1 VARGVTYS
9 VVHVAA
15 VKSSTVI
22 VAARRDRIN
31 STAVGTGTGT
41 CTSTSTTIDVVVQ
54 RYSNRS
60 IGK

>member
-1 VARGVTYS
+1 MARGVTYS

-15 VKSSTVI
+15 VKNSTVT
-22 VAARRDRIN
+22 VAVRRDRID
-31 STAVGTGTGT
+31 SAVVGT